1 MTEIDT
7 ILKGNDNT
15 EGEKLKSPKQIINDI
30 QGSIDLKMN
39 DLKENQPNDQEKIN
53 NLENEV
59 NRRFLMAMS
68 PVGDILG
75 ERFQRDICYNLDSSV
90 SQIYQST
97 AFQANPDISHA
108 GIEECVFEGLWHT
121 YSHLFSSAFF
131 QECMQANYTIDSG
144 HLFDAL
150 DKVNVCEDYYAFAFG
165 IYIDYY
171 MSNVE
176 GLVKEQDRIYSYKGM
191 KIMLL
196 DCPAQEF
203 AKRIYIMH
211 KDDRPYIKFHEPS
224 EDQKKSMELKKFN
237 QYGLW
242 MSVQKVEGH
251 EELLSKHYLKEL
263 GVEKNKYSL
272 FHAIWTPKLYFKE
285 KYKKICI
292 KVSYKMSD
300 EGTSDSLDKI
310 IPLEK

>member
-1 MTEIDT
+1 
-7 ILKGNDNT
+7 
-15 EGEKLKSPKQIINDI
+15 
-30 QGSIDLKMN
+30 
-39 DLKENQPNDQEKIN
+39 
-53 NLENEV
+53 
-59 NRRFLMAMS
+59 
-68 PVGDILG
+68 
-75 ERFQRDICYNLDSSV
+75 
-90 SQIYQST
+90 
-97 AFQANPDISHA
+97 
-108 GIEECVFEGLWHT
+108 
-121 YSHLFSSAFF
+121 
-131 QECMQANYTIDSG
+131 
-144 HLFDAL
+144 
-150 DKVNVCEDYYAFAFG
+150 
-165 IYIDYY
+165 
-171 MSNVE
+171 
-176 GLVKEQDRIYSYKGM
+176 M

-203 AKRIYIMH
+203 AKRIYIMQ